1 MHAVC
6 HGVHAVC
13 AHDAVSVRASGL
25 IYLAEDV
32 DVAELVGG
40 KAERG
45 ECASGQQRLGDRAR
59 ALRADPVAVE
69 VEERE

>member
-1 MHAVC
+1 M
-6 HGVHAVC
+6 
-13 AHDAVSVRASGL
+13 SVRASDL

-69 VEERE
+69 VEERQ

>member
-1 MHAVC
+1 M
-6 HGVHAVC
+6 
-13 AHDAVSVRASGL
+13 RASDL

-45 ECASGQQRLGDRAR
+45 ECAFGQQRLGDRAR

-69 VEERE
+69 VEERQ